1 MGKSWGVAAGACA
14 IAFVTWRAACMCTC
28 NFNGRLRSQQKPRS
42 GKTNRKTDF
51 FFFKERQK
59 CEDANS
65 LIRKHCCLFCFEA
78 IVLNNIYLISINYCM
93 LVTCICS
100 GPVTWRCGYDVT
112 YYGLGIS
119 PGSPWVPGPTFF
131 HVGPFQAV
139 YARAAAALLVF
150 GSKPMYI

>member
-1 MGKSWGVAAGACA
+1 MKHHIVHISGKVIEASLLHIHFPPVQSREVHCLERYMGKSWGVAAGACA

-28 NFNGRLRSQQKPRS
+28 NFNGRLQSQQKPRS

-51 FFFKERQK
+51 FFLKERQK

-100 GPVTWRCGYDVT
+100 GPV
-112 YYGLGIS
+112 
-119 PGSPWVPGPTFF
+119 
-131 HVGPFQAV
+131 
-139 YARAAAALLVF
+139 
-150 GSKPMYI
+150 M